1 MIDKDGNVIIEG
13 EIKLDT
19 AAEKIKAGL
28 KKLHPEEEVKK
39 EYLPHQPEGAKT
51 KISEGLEEWMPSG
64 KDGKPLQRPLT
75 VDEKRAAKFF
85 GLNPDDV
92 EAARGKDD

>member
-1 MIDKDGNVIIEG
+1 MIDAEGNIIEDKPSSG
-13 EIKLDT
+13 S
-19 AAEKIKAGL
+19 EKIKKGL
-28 KKLHPEEEVKK
+28 RELHADPDKTK
-39 EYLPHQPEGAKT
+39 DYLPHQPDGVKT
-51 KISEGLEEWMPSG
+51 KIREGLEELFPSG